1 MVESVYLPELR
12 LFLEELCCE
21 LCRFRH
27 MRDDGLA
34 PEEITVDREW
44 PLGPPGAFADI
55 YVSPDGRPSYF
66 VEVKYGIS
74 IDETL
79 DRIAYKYGPQ
89 SAGACTGARLILI
102 VARED
107 VHDRDLLRA
116 AFQQRVVSGLI
127 VELWDDETFRELCQ
141 RYFAVEISGISEESL
156 RDVREAVQTAQG
168 VYAFG
173 SAALDDLQ
181 HDALRKDLLWRFA
194 FWRLR
199 QIRESRKLSPR
210 MILPPGLYRGV
221 AVVIADLCSFS
232 SFVRDTPDDQVLRH
246 CLSSFYSKARDEVI
260 NRGGML
266 ENFVGD
272 QILALFGVPDR
283 QPGYIEHALLAAK
296 GLLQI
301 GAAVGDD
308 WQRKI
313 DRVQPSVGMHVGVAY
328 GDLQIVPLR
337 PSSRRHMTA
346 IADVINVA
354 ARLMNIA
361 GAGQVVISNS
371 FFHRLPAATRAGFTS
386 LDPLDGRNVGRIL
399 AWMFSQ

>member
-107 VHDRDLLRA
+107 VNDRDLLRA

-173 SAALDDLQ
+173 SAALADLQ

-199 QIRESRKLSPR
+199 QISESRKLSPR

-246 CLSSFYSKARDEVI
+246 SLSSFYSKARDEVI

-283 QPGYIEHALLAAK
+283 HPGYIEHALLAAK

-346 IADVINVA
+346 IADIINVA

>member
-1 MVESVYLPELR
+1 MVENVYLPELR

-27 MRDDGLA
+27 MQEDGLA
-34 PEEITVDREW
+34 PEEITIEREW
-44 PLGPPGAFADI
+44 PLGPTGAFADI
-55 YVSPDGRPSYF
+55 YVAPDGLPSYF

-89 SAGACTGARLILI
+89 SAGACTGARLILV

-107 VHDRDLLRA
+107 AADRNALRA
-116 AFQQRVVSGLI
+116 AFQSRVDHGLV
-127 VELWDDETFRELCQ
+127 VEVWDDDIFRGLCQ
-141 RYFAVEISGISEESL
+141 RYFGVQIPGITEESL
-156 RDVREAVQTAQG
+156 RDVREAVQGRQG
-168 VYAFG
+168 MHAFG
-173 SAALDDLQ
+173 GTTFDDPQ
-181 HDALRKDLLWRFA
+181 HDALRKDLLWRFS

-199 QIRESRKLSPR
+199 QIREAHNLTPR
-210 MILPPGLYRGV
+210 TILPPGLYRGV
-221 AVVIADLCSFS
+221 AVVIADMCSFS

-246 CLSSFYSKARDEVI
+246 SLSAFYSKARDEVI

-296 GLLQI
+296 GLIQI

-313 DRVQPSVGMHVGVAY
+313 DRVQPSVGMHVGIAY

-346 IADVINVA
+346 IADVINVG

-361 GAGQVVISNS
+361 GSGEVVMSNS
-371 FFHRLPAATRAGFTS
+371 FFHRLPASTRIGFTP

-399 AWMFSQ
+399 AWMFRP